1 MAAANAILKLALRIG
16 FPPKRRE
23 PIPSAGP
30 VNGLKRM
37 IRPLTLFAL
46 LCLAAACGEAP
57 PAGNGAAIANAAAPA
72 PPPAPVPDVAR
83 VRLETGA
90 GAIVVELDG
99 RRAPVTTAN
108 FLAYVDQHRFDGTS
122 FYRAARTEGSAGRGF
137 VQGGIRRDYRR
148 MLAPIAHEPT
158 SATGLRHRAGTIS
171 MARGE
176 TGAMG
181 NFFITTAAMP
191 SMDAHGG
198 EQGYAAFGRVV
209 EGMDV
214 VHRILAAPTIA
225 NAGAGAMR
233 GQMLA
238 APIPI
243 VSARRLP

>member
-1 MAAANAILKLALRIG
+1 
-16 FPPKRRE
+16 
-23 PIPSAGP
+23 
-30 VNGLKRM
+30 M
-37 IRPLTLFAL
+37 IRALSLLAL
-46 LCLAAACGEAP
+46 LCLVAACGESPP
-57 PAGNGAAIANAAAPA
+57 PAANGTAAVNAATPA
-72 PPPAPVPDVAR
+72 PRPAPVPDVAR
-83 VRLETGA
+83 VRIDTDA
-90 GAIVVELDG
+90 GPIVVELDG

-108 FLAYVDQHRFDGTS
+108 FLAYVDQQRFDGTS
-122 FYRAARTEGSAGRGF
+122 FYRAARTEGSAARGF

-191 SMDAHGG
+191 SMDAHRG

-214 VHRILAAPTIA
+214 VRAILASPTVA

-238 APIPI
+238 APVAIRT
-243 VSARRLP
+243 ARRVP

>member
-1 MAAANAILKLALRIG
+1 MNRPLALL
-16 FPPKRRE
+16 
-23 PIPSAGP
+23 AA
-30 VNGLKRM
+30 L
-37 IRPLTLFAL
+37 AL
-46 LCLAAACGEAP
+46 LAGCGEAP
-57 PAGNGAAIANAAAPA
+57 PARAPA
-72 PPPAPVPDVAR
+72 AETKASMPAPRPVPDVAR
-83 VRLETGA
+83 VRLETEA

-99 RRAPVTTAN
+99 RHAPVTTAN

-122 FYRAARTEGSAGRGF
+122 FYRASRTEGAPTRGF

-181 NFFITTAAMP
+181 NFFITTASMP
-191 SMDAHGG
+191 AMDARGR

-214 VHRILAAPTIA
+214 VRHILAAPTDPR
-225 NAGAGAMR
+225 AGSGAMR

-238 APIPI
+238 APVRI
-243 VSARRLP
+243 VRASRVE

>member
-1 MAAANAILKLALRIG
+1 MK
-16 FPPKRRE
+16 
-23 PIPSAGP
+23 
-30 VNGLKRM
+30 
-37 IRPLTLFAL
+37 RPLVL
-46 LCLAAACGEAP
+46 LAALSLIAGCGEAP
-57 PAGNGAAIANAAAPA
+57 PARPPAESNAATPRQ
-72 PPPAPVPDVAR
+72 PAPVPAVAR
-83 VRLETGA
+83 VRIETGA
-90 GAIVVELDG
+90 GAIVIELDG
-99 RRAPVTTAN
+99 RRAPLTTGN
-108 FLAYVDQHRFDGTS
+108 FLAYVDQHKFDGTT
-122 FYRAARTEGSAGRGF
+122 FYRAARTEGAAAGRGF

-158 SATGLRHRAGTIS
+158 SATGLRHREGTVS

-214 VHRILAAPTIA
+214 VRRILAGPTVA

-233 GQMLA
+233 GQMLVT
-238 APIPI
+238 PVPI
-243 VSARRLP
+243 VRATRID

>member
-1 MAAANAILKLALRIG
+1 MNRPLALL
-16 FPPKRRE
+16 
-23 PIPSAGP
+23 AA
-30 VNGLKRM
+30 
-37 IRPLTLFAL
+37 LTL
-46 LCLAAACGEAP
+46 LAGCGEAP
-57 PAGNGAAIANAAAPA
+57 PARAPAAEVNAVAPA
-72 PPPAPVPDVAR
+72 PQPVPDVAR
-83 VRLETGA
+83 VRIETA
-90 GAIVVELDG
+90 IGAIVVELDG
-99 RRAPVTTAN
+99 RHAPITTAN

-122 FYRAARTEGSAGRGF
+122 FYRAARTEGAEDRGF

-191 SMDAHGG
+191 SMDAHGR
-198 EQGYAAFGRVV
+198 EQGYAAFGHVV

-214 VHRILAAPTIA
+214 VRRILAAPTDPR
-225 NAGAGAMR
+225 AGSGAMR

-238 APIPI
+238 QPVPI
-243 VSARRLP
+243 VRATRVE

>member
-1 MAAANAILKLALRIG
+1 
-16 FPPKRRE
+16 
-23 PIPSAGP
+23 
-30 VNGLKRM
+30 M
-37 IRPLTLFAL
+37 IRPLAL
-46 LCLAAACGEAP
+46 IAALSLIAGCGEPP
-57 PAGNGAAIANAAAPA
+57 PARAPATTANAAAPA
-72 PPPAPVPDVAR
+72 PQPAPDVAR
-83 VRLETGA
+83 VRIETGV

-99 RRAPVTTAN
+99 RHAPVTTAN

-122 FYRAARTEGSAGRGF
+122 FYRASRTQGAERRGF

-158 SATGLRHRAGTIS
+158 SATGLRHREGTLS

-191 SMDAHGG
+191 AMDAHGR

-214 VHRILAAPTIA
+214 VRRILAMPTDPR
-225 NAGAGAMR
+225 AGSGAMR
-233 GQMLA
+233 GQMLV
-238 APIPI
+238 APVPI
-243 VSARRLP
+243 VRVTRAE